1 MSSTSNEA
9 FLENLKQALYHG
21 NVRVLQGL
29 FRNQR
34 SKRRQVWNTILPDET
49 FFLNIYPL
57 EKAIDGIIAEAER
70 DPEPIFNFLFK
81 KGVDPTLISEYRIS
95 PLMMLLNVGRLD
107 AAYKLLLH
115 HKDAVLPLLTVEHM
129 GVKPFEKLLQIDP
142 RLLEETQRVYL
153 YLLLDLFLL
162 YKVREPR
169 PSPQFHPDTWM
180 YVNNKKKLMIID
192 KARQKTDDPVQT
204 KKHKKPKSSAA
215 PQDRGS
221 SVSQKVIKGLGKPER
236 IPDDVYKATKQFL
249 LGKHRYS

>member
-49 FFLNIYPL
+49 SFLNVYPL

-129 GVKPFEKLLQIDP
+129 GVKPFETLLQLDP
-142 RLLEETQRVYL
+142 RRLEETQRVYL

>member
-1 MSSTSNEA
+1 
-9 FLENLKQALYHG
+9 
-21 NVRVLQGL
+21 
-29 FRNQR
+29 
-34 SKRRQVWNTILPDET
+34 
-49 FFLNIYPL
+49 
-57 EKAIDGIIAEAER
+57 
-70 DPEPIFNFLFK
+70 
-81 KGVDPTLISEYRIS
+81 
-95 PLMMLLNVGRLD
+95 MMLLNVGRLD

-169 PSPQFHPDTWM
+169 PSPQFNPDTWM
-180 YVNNKKKLMIID
+180 YMNNKKKLMIID
-192 KARQKTDDPVQT
+192 KARQKTDDPVHT
-204 KKHKKPKSSAA
+204 KKNKKLKSSAA

-221 SVSQKVIKGLGKPER
+221 SVSQKVIKGLGKPVG